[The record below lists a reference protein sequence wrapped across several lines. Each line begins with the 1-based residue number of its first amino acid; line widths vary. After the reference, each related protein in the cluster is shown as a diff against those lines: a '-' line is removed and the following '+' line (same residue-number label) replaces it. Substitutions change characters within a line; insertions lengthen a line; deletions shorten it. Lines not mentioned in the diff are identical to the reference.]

1 MLLKQSYQNMEIIL
15 VNDGFTDCWEENYET
30 FKKKDNEV
38 KVIHKRLCC
47 KFMWKYWSE
56 NCIGYDA
63 DMAQIDHFIVSDDKI
78 IPRVHTNENHVY
90 FRIYMG

>member
-1 MLLKQSYQNMEIIL
+1 
-15 VNDGFTDCWEENYET
+15 
-30 FKKKDNEV
+30 
-38 KVIHKRLCC
+38 
-47 KFMWKYWSE
+47 MWKYWRE